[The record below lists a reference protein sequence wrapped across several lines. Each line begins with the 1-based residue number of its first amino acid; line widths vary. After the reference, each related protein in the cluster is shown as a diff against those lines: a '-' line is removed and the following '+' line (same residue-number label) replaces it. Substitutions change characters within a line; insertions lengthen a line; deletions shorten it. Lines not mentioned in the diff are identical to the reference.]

1 MLVAA
6 GFAVLAQ
13 AGTARA
19 VNPDAPPTT
28 AAVLTK
34 LHMSNQ
40 MEIAAGKLAEKRGQ
54 SKDVKSFGKTLVT
67 DHTAA
72 DKKVVALAKEEAI
85 TLPEKMSMPDD
96 KMHKM
101 EAASGAEFDRMF
113 AADMLEDHK
122 KDIAEAKLAE
132 GQTQDPKLKG
142 LLSAL
147 IPTLEKHKDTAQKLV
162 DKLGPSAS
170 AAGSNPGTA
179 NTAK

>member
-19 VNPDAPPTT
+19 VNPDAPPSTE
-28 AAVLTK
+28 AVLTK

-40 MEIAAGKLAEKRGQ
+40 MEIAAGKLAEQKGQ

-72 DKKVVALAKEEAI
+72 DKKVMALAKDEKVS
-85 TLPEKMSMPDD
+85 LPTDMPMPDAKMD
-96 KMHKM
+96 KLKT
-101 EAASGAEFDRMF
+101 ASGAEFDKMF
-113 AADMLEDHK
+113 ASEMLEDHK
-122 KDIAEAKLAE
+122 KDIAEAKLAQ
-132 GQTQDPKLKG
+132 GQTQDPKLRG

-179 NTAK
+179 NTTK